1 MDARCVAVLAVG
13 MLYRQAEEEAADLR
27 RRIRE
32 RRARLQRRERRLA
45 LLAYLVNKKKQPMQ
59 RYAQMNINV
68 PIISMFM
75 SGADT
80 KPALRLS
87 RDSLDIFF
95 QMLPHNKSHGW
106 SHEVEVLVTVYWLA
120 CGASYRVTADI
131 FDMPL
136 STICRI
142 VHKTVDNMMTIIHQ
156 VIHFP
161 KHEELEVVGSGF
173 ARLADHEA
181 FGRAVGAIDGCHI
194 RVLPPKDPQKRCYM
208 NRKLFPS
215 VILQGVCD
223 AGVKFLDVYI
233 GNPGLV
239 HDSMVL
245 RRSPMFRQA
254 LYPPAGYFLLG
265 DGGYPCLQ
273 HPVAIMTPYRQ
284 PVATRVESRFNHH
297 HAKARIIIERT
308 FGMLKTRWRIIF
320 LRALEVRPLFTPKVI
335 GACCILHNICMGV
348 GDIVEE
354 EDDDGSEDGGNS
366 EDEAPGGVVST
377 PPVVAVVFAATT
389 RGGVIEC
396 CPWSAASMAL
406 SHGHTTSLHPST
418 SGRMSELLKNL

>member
-1 MDARCVAVLAVG
+1 
-13 MLYRQAEEEAADLR
+13 MLYRQAEQEAADLR

-75 SGADT
+75 
-80 KPALRLS
+80 
-87 RDSLDIFF
+87 
-95 QMLPHNKSHGW
+95 
-106 SHEVEVLVTVYWLA
+106 
-120 CGASYRVTADI
+120 
-131 FDMPL
+131 
-136 STICRI
+136 I

-173 ARLADHEA
+173 SRLADHEA

-223 AGVKFLDVYI
+223 AGGKFRDVYI
-233 GNPGLV
+233 GNPGSV

-308 FGMLKTRWRIIF
+308 FGMLKTRWRNIF

-354 EDDDGSEDGGNS
+354 EEEEEDDDGSEDGGNG
-366 EDEAPGGVVST
+366 EDEAPGEDLSGNGTRERIATQVSSPT
-377 PPVVAVVFAATT
+377 ELQHF
-389 RGGVIEC
+389 
-396 CPWSAASMAL
+396 
-406 SHGHTTSLHPST
+406 LH
-418 SGRMSELLKNL
+418 EHDYN

>member
-1 MDARCVAVLAVG
+1 
-13 MLYRQAEEEAADLR
+13 MLYRQAEQEAADLR

-45 LLAYLVNKKKQPMQ
+45 LLAYLVNKDRPQ
-59 RYAQMNINV
+59 
-68 PIISMFM
+68 
-75 SGADT
+75 D
-80 KPALRLS
+80 
-87 RDSLDIFF
+87 
-95 QMLPHNKSHGW
+95 
-106 SHEVEVLVTVYWLA
+106 
-120 CGASYRVTADI
+120 
-131 FDMPL
+131 
-136 STICRI
+136 CRQ
-142 VHKTVDNMMTIIHQ
+142 HDD
-156 VIHFP
+156 
-161 KHEELEVVGSGF
+161 
-173 ARLADHEA
+173 DHS
-181 FGRAVGAIDGCHI
+181 
-194 RVLPPKDPQKRCYM
+194 PDPQKRCYM

-223 AGVKFLDVYI
+223 AGGKFRDVYI
-233 GNPGLV
+233 GNPGSV

-308 FGMLKTRWRIIF
+308 FGMLKTRWRNIF

-354 EDDDGSEDGGNS
+354 EEEEEDDDGSEDGGNG
-366 EDEAPGGVVST
+366 EDEAPVTDSIYVEFEEIT
-377 PPVVAVVFAATT
+377 EFT
-389 RGGVIEC
+389 RRPI
-396 CPWSAASMAL
+396 
-406 SHGHTTSLHPST
+406 GHTGGKILHKADTFENFPDFHSEFNAILESNVWTVNAMVAERYQIEKAKAKAAVQNIAAVTLTADMWTSMNMDAYLAVTSHYIDKNTCLQSALLGAVHFPLAHTAENLARVMTSLMEEWGIT
-418 SGRMSELLKNL
+418 SKTTCLVTDGATNMIACGGDLRLRHAICIAHVQNLIVKKAVDQNPVLFFNSF